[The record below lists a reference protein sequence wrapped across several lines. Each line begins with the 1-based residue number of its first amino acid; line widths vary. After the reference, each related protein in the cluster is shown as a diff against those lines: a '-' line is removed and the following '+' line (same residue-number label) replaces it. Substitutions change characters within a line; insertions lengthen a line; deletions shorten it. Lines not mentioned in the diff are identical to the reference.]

1 VKKLKK
7 IGIELSE
14 IKYLLLTHYHDDHA
28 GFGAQLIKETE
39 ARLIAHKNAVPLLE
53 KGISINPFVDKKGRN
68 LNFCVKML
76 NYFHSMFISRTF
88 TYPPIK
94 IKNTDIVIESD
105 DDEVLKE
112 IDIEGKILHT
122 PGHTS
127 DSISVLLSDGSAI
140 VGDAAVNFLNICHI
154 KYRPIYAEN
163 YEDVFKS
170 WDKLIRYGA
179 KIIYPAHGNPFNVE
193 KLELQ
198 LEKITKK

>member
-1 VKKLKK
+1 MKKLKK